1 MHGNGIRIAIAPNNV
16 KKKKR
21 KPRNSIAS
29 WEGGDKYDL
38 IVFKMFDK
46 LKAHVF
52 IKEFLSKPVIFDKTS
67 RYLTNLVVFENKK

>member
-1 MHGNGIRIAIAPNNV
+1 MVVDVVHGNGIRIAIAPNNV

-38 IVFKMFDK
+38 IIIYTSK
-46 LKAHVF
+46 LLFAG
-52 IKEFLSKPVIFDKTS
+52 
-67 RYLTNLVVFENKK
+67 